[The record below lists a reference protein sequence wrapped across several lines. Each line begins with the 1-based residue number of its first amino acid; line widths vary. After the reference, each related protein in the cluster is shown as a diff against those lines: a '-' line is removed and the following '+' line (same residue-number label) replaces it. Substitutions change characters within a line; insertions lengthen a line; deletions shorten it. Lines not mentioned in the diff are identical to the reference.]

1 MPMRIVTSPGT
12 VDTPASSTAPQ
23 ASRFPPE
30 ALLYGASLAASVVV
44 AAAVTTRARYV
55 LGLFALALLIAV
67 LRKWPVTIWAFGL
80 AVCVFLGESTRVI
93 VQAGSL
99 SIYLSD
105 LVPVLIIIGAASAG
119 RLGSVRSSWV
129 RFPMQSAIA
138 FFIIVLLEVFRTF
151 SAYGLTFG
159 LQARVLWPL
168 IIMVTLP
175 GMKSF
180 SAIKSRHVASVIS
193 LAAIALALRT
203 LYLLVTG
210 TESVYGHGAQAG
222 TTSLAVL
229 GVQRV
234 FQTWEPFIGAG
245 MGLILLAYVL
255 GAKHVTRL
263 HYVGLAVSPIP
274 VLFGFFRTSWV
285 IFGLLS
291 ILLLIFMKES
301 QRRGAILAGVMA
313 MCILFAAGALLTQKV
328 PTYASQFQ
336 KRFAE
341 IHVHLD
347 TYRVQE
353 YSAVW
358 AEIKKEVVFG
368 QGFGTNYVG
377 GFTDVRS
384 FAHNA
389 YEWLWWRVGLIGLL
403 PFIFLLVSSVVGGL
417 TRNRYLGDRDDRALA
432 TGLVAAIMFTALA
445 ANLHENF
452 ESNQSNLFIGL
463 IFAELF
469 ALHAYAR
476 KGHTTNSH
484 S

>member
-1 MPMRIVTSPGT
+1 MRIVTSSGV
-12 VDTPASSTAPQ
+12 VDTFASATA
-23 ASRFPPE
+23 ARALRRPPS
-30 ALLYGASLAASVVV
+30 ALAYGASIVASAVV
-44 AAAVTTRARYV
+44 AAAITMSARFV
-55 LGLFALALLIAV
+55 LGLFAIGLILTALH
-67 LRKWPVTIWAFGL
+67 KWPVTIWAFGL
-80 AVCVFLGESTRVI
+80 AICVFLGESTRVL

-99 SIYLSD
+99 SLYLSD
-105 LVPVLIIIGAASAG
+105 LVPILLLVGAASAG
-119 RLGSVRSSWV
+119 RIGSVTSVWV
-129 RFPMQSAIA
+129 RFAMQCAIA
-138 FFIIVLLEVFRTF
+138 FFGIVLLEVFRTVAT
-151 SAYGLTFG
+151 SGLTLG

-168 IIMVTLP
+168 IIMVALP
-175 GMKSF
+175 GMKTFASVQ
-180 SAIKSRHVASVIS
+180 SRQVANVIS
-193 LAAIALALRT
+193 LGAIALALRT
-203 LYLLVTG
+203 LYLLATG

-222 TTSLAVL
+222 TTSFAVL

-255 GAKHVTRL
+255 GAEHVTRL
-263 HYVGLAVSPIP
+263 HYAGLAVSPIP

-291 ILLLIFMKES
+291 VLLLIFIKGS
-301 QRRGAILAGVMA
+301 QRRGPILGGVITI
-313 MCILFAAGALLTQKV
+313 CILFAAGALLTQKV

-358 AEIKKEVVFG
+358 TEIKKDALFG

-377 GFTDVRS
+377 GFTEVRS

-389 YEWLWWRVGLIGLL
+389 YEWLWWRVGLVGLL
-403 PFIFLLVSSVVGGL
+403 PFAFLLISSVAGGL
-417 TRNRYLGDRDDRALA
+417 TQSRYLNDRDDRALA
-432 TGLVAAIMFTALA
+432 IGLVAAIVFTALA

-452 ESNQSNLFIGL
+452 ESNQNNLFVGL
-463 IFAELF
+463 IFAQLF
-469 ALHAYAR
+469 ALHA
-476 KGHTTNSH
+476 
-484 S
+484 